1 MWNAFWMTRYIYETT
16 KVAQFRIRAHDQGLR
31 YNKTSNKN
39 VHLLLQH
46 CFKSSQPRCAL
57 TTHESN
63 CLATNQVVAGC
74 GKKERRELLFFLQQ
88 NLYMLRV
95 LLAQTIL
102 FFSNWR
108 KSREWRVS
116 PVILSNPKSVFT
128 QLATTWF
135 GARQVWTWLVTQET
149 LLLNSFCSNV
159 AQQVARFGCPFYRSY
174 RFTSFKS
181 MTFDTMVV
189 YPHPE
194 LYEHVMLQAF
204 PLYYARWHMT
214 NILSLSSSLTS

>member
-1 MWNAFWMTRYIYETT
+1 MWNAFWMTRYETT

-95 LLAQTIL
+95 LLAQQ
-102 FFSNWR
+102 FCFSAWR
-108 KSREWRVS
+108 RDS

-135 GARQVWTWLVTQET
+135 G
-149 LLLNSFCSNV
+149 LNVFSNTRNV
-159 AQQVARFGCPFYRSY
+159 AFELILQQCRT
-174 RFTSFKS
+174 TSC
-181 MTFDTMVV
+181 TVWL
-189 YPHPE
+189 P
-194 LYEHVMLQAF
+194 
-204 PLYYARWHMT
+204 
-214 NILSLSSSLTS
+214 ILP